1 MKFPNYTQTIS
12 IKSDKPDAVIALIED
27 WDRRQATADI
37 MGYIGAHVLA
47 DRENP
52 GEYLIVAEFGVV
64 DPDVPAAEEAAR
76 NNERPETQEW
86 ARNLLEIIDG
96 EPQYRQYD
104 EIYRTG

>member
-1 MKFPNYTQTIS
+1 MECLNYTQTIS
-12 IKSDKPDAVIALIED
+12 VRCDKPEALIELLAD
-27 WDRRQATADI
+27 WDRRQAEADI
-37 MGYIGAHVLA
+37 MGYIGAYLLS

-64 DPDVPAAEEAAR
+64 DPDVPATEEAAR

-86 ARNLLEIIDG
+86 ARSLLELIDG
-96 EPQYRQYD
+96 EPRYHHYD